1 MEIFQLSMKVIMTWT
16 IQFYIYNILPTISNT
31 MIIELIAFA
40 YKLQRIA
47 PTDIVRYQIDK
58 INETFCKVEE
68 DFD

>member
-1 MEIFQLSMKVIMTWT
+1 
-16 IQFYIYNILPTISNT
+16 